1 MQQLFSFVSISD
13 LYTQSSM
20 KKHPLSNL
28 TKVESQLWLAFEL
41 SFLKAFEVSL

>member
-20 KKHPLSNL
+20 KNRLLS
-28 TKVESQLWLAFEL
+28 KVESQLWLALEL
-41 SFLKAFEVSL
+41 CFLEAFEVSL